1 MKEALKEEEINKGNL
16 TYISLLKELSEY
28 GYTENNFLSK
38 NELTLFF
45 DMKSPKKKFNIDL
58 LLKLFKFLD
67 INEFSTIK
75 ISKFI
80 PKFVLFHENIIK
92 NKEELNEEY
101 IKEKKIMDN
110 INNMV
115 EKFKDEKLNEEGFSE
130 KAKLSGEII
139 DINLYFN
146 LSGIKEIII
155 KIIYGGK
162 IQEIIHPINLNQ
174 QDNDNNKSFE
184 FKDSSA
190 KDNLE
195 FILISK
201 DIFGNIK
208 EIGSKIYSSEELDFQ
223 ESILVQL
230 EYPLNGNE
238 EHIAAIIKA
247 RICLKKSEIGYYEN
261 LKRKEEIKLKKLMSD
276 LELAEKNMKELEYI
290 YSKEKKEEK
299 DNIKTINNN
308 NKGLSKKIF
317 HFPEKKYI
325 IEFNN
330 ERNEKFF
337 ENNLKIPS
345 NNKNKKK

>member
-1 MKEALKEEEINKGNL
+1 MI
-16 TYISLLKELSEY
+16 
-28 GYTENNFLSK
+28 
-38 NELTLFF
+38 
-45 DMKSPKKKFNIDL
+45 
-58 LLKLFKFLD
+58 
-67 INEFSTIK
+67 
-75 ISKFI
+75 
-80 PKFVLFHENIIK
+80 
-92 NKEELNEEY
+92 
-101 IKEKKIMDN
+101 
-110 INNMV
+110 

-162 IQEIIHPINLNQ
+162 IQEIIHPINPNQ
-174 QDNDNNKSFE
+174 QENDNNNKSFE
-184 FKDSSA
+184 FKASSS

-230 EYPLNGNE
+230 EYQLNGNE

-290 YSKEKKEEK
+290 YSKKTPIQKKPK
-299 DNIKTINNN
+299 VN
-308 NKGLSKKIF
+308 
-317 HFPEKKYI
+317 
-325 IEFNN
+325 
-330 ERNEKFF
+330 
-337 ENNLKIPS
+337 
-345 NNKNKKK
+345 

>member
-1 MKEALKEEEINKGNL
+1 MK
-16 TYISLLKELSEY
+16 TDLLKK
-28 GYTENNFLSK
+28 NN
-38 NELTLFF
+38 
-45 DMKSPKKKFNIDL
+45 
-58 LLKLFKFLD
+58 
-67 INEFSTIK
+67 
-75 ISKFI
+75 
-80 PKFVLFHENIIK
+80 
-92 NKEELNEEY
+92 
-101 IKEKKIMDN
+101 
-110 INNMV
+110 
-115 EKFKDEKLNEEGFSE
+115 
-130 KAKLSGEII
+130 
-139 DINLYFN
+139 
-146 LSGIKEIII
+146 
-155 KIIYGGK
+155 
-162 IQEIIHPINLNQ
+162 PINPNQ
-174 QDNDNNKSFE
+174 QENDNNNKSFE
-184 FKDSSA
+184 FKASSA
-190 KDNLE
+190 KDKLE

-337 ENNLKIPS
+337 ENNLKISS